1 MLRLKYLQ
9 INPCVTPEVSS
20 NQSLSVKPDVSS
32 NHSLNVTP
40 EVSSGVTLNTLIRL
54 LDA

>member
-1 MLRLKYLQ
+1 MLRLKYLL
-9 INPCVTPEVSS
+9 ISPCVTPELSS
-20 NQSLSVKPDVSS
+20 NQ
-32 NHSLNVTP
+32 SLNVTP